1 MRSNTAKFHKISRKH
16 SLTLNSDAG
25 ARLVLHQIQT
35 ARQVH
40 HLKAVAARLRVR
52 IERKADVEHGR
63 WRRLVLPLPAEA
75 RVAGRAHR
83 VNGRIRRGDYNA
95 AAAAAAAAAM
105 GAAGERAEAAGR
117 TLLAAG

>member
-40 HLKAVAARLRVR
+40 HLKAVAARLRVQ

-95 AAAAAAAAAM
+95 AAAAAAAM
-105 GAAGERAEAAGR
+105 GAAGERAEAADR